1 MCIAAA
7 GEKLGEKGATLRRH
21 AATPPS
27 AATEVVGT
35 GTSLGTR
42 AGARDRTRV
51 YAEPPHVPCRPHLC
65 RTQARGAGQ
74 RRRGSSV
81 GAHRGACA
89 VLRDLG
95 LHDCHPPRV

>member
-1 MCIAAA
+1 MCVVAA
-7 GEKLGEKGATLRRH
+7 GEKLEEKGAALRRH
-21 AATPPS
+21 AAPPPH

-35 GTSLGTR
+35 GTGT
-42 AGARDRTRV
+42 GARDRTRV
-51 YAEPPHVPCRPHLC
+51 YAEPPHVPCRPRLC

-74 RRRGSSV
+74 RRRGSSA